1 MPTIFWFLKT
11 LAVLALLAYA
21 AMAALVWAVE
31 PRQTDFSEP
40 VAIDMPERPVP
51 ATSAA
56 TKPVQPVPAQ

>member
-11 LAVLALLAYA
+11 LAVVALLAYA

-40 VAIDMPERPVP
+40 VAIDMPQRPAAP
-51 ATSAA
+51 AANTNAA
-56 TKPVQPVPAQ
+56 AQPAQ